1 MFSSFASLHEQKENA
16 CRESFLSVPKTQKIH
31 LNFRPAKDAWA
42 DYMIKLLEGSS
53 SRLTSPS
60 VS

>member
-1 MFSSFASLHEQKENA
+1 MFSSFCSRHEQKENA
-16 CRESFLSVPKTQKIH
+16 RRASFLSVPKTQKVH
-31 LNFRPAKDAWA
+31 LSFRPAKGAWA
-42 DYMIKLLEGSS
+42 DYMIKLLEVSS